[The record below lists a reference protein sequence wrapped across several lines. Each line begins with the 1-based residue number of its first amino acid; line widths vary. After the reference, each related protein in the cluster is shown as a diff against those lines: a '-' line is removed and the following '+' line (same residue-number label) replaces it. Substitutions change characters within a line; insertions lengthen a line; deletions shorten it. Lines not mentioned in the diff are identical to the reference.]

1 MYWTTKTTLAY
12 LSHLALNLSST
23 WSAYSILFLLVLLS
37 NALALGLVVH
47 YLHPWDRVLFI
58 WSRIPIFV
66 SGNFFVGIAARNEHV
81 INVLFRTI
89 LAIPTDW
96 PLGIRRACAK
106 VYHYGGV
113 HSGCNTAATVWYLLF
128 AVLVVMD
135 SERSREGAFWTASLI
150 LLIVTLTL
158 LVVLIIFATPRLR
171 NVWHD
176 GFEAV
181 HRQGGWII
189 LLLFWAQVFFAVKVV
204 SDRLGQTYGEILV
217 KAPTFWVHT
226 ATTAL
231 VLYPWLS
238 VRKVKVTNQSLSD
251 HVVRIRFSGIQAE
264 AGTAV
269 KVAKS
274 VLNEYHA
281 FAVIPDPNNDPGFSI
296 LVSNAGD
303 WTNDLI
309 KHPREYIWVRQ
320 LMAFGVV
327 SVVKLFSPV
336 VVVAT
341 GSGIGPCLAM
351 FIQLPHHDFRVVW
364 STRSP
369 LQTYGAE
376 VLSIVQEADPNCTI
390 INTDENGRPNL
401 VQLTLEKFEQTRAE
415 AIVIISR
422 AETTNQMVKAMEK
435 RNIPCFGP
443 IFDS

>member
-1 MYWTTKTTLAY
+1 MLT
-12 LSHLALNLSST
+12 
-23 WSAYSILFLLVLLS
+23 
-37 NALALGLVVH
+37 LGLVVH
-47 YLHPWDRVLFI
+47 YLHPWDRILFT
-58 WSRIPIFV
+58 WSRIPVFV

-81 INVLFRTI
+81 INFLFRTI
-89 LAIPTDW
+89 LAIPTSW
-96 PLGIRRACAK
+96 PLRIRRACAK

-113 HSGCNTAATVWYLLF
+113 HSGCNTAATMWYFLF

-135 SERSREGAFWTASLI
+135 SHRSREGAFWITSLI
-150 LLIVTLTL
+150 LLITTLTL
-158 LVVLIIFATPRLR
+158 LVVLIVFATPRLR

-189 LLLFWAQVFFAVKVV
+189 LLLFWAQIFFAAMVV
-204 SDRLGQTYGEILV
+204 SQRVGETYRTVLV
-217 KAPTFWVHT
+217 RTPTLWVHT
-226 ATTAL
+226 ATTML
-231 VLYPWLS
+231 VVYPWLF
-238 VRKVKVTNQSLSD
+238 VRKVKVTNQGLSN
-251 HVVRIRFSGIQAE
+251 HVIRVCFTGIRAK
-264 AGTAV
+264 AGTAI
-269 KVAKS
+269 KVAKTP
-274 VLNEYHA
+274 LNEYHA
-281 FAVIPDPNNDPGFSI
+281 FAVIPNSNNELGFSV

-309 KHPREYIWVRQ
+309 KYPRDYMWIRQ

-327 SVVKLFSPV
+327 SVIKLFSPV

-341 GSGIGPCLAM
+341 GSGIGPCLAV
-351 FIQLPHHDFRVVW
+351 FIDLPHHDFRVVW

-369 LQTYGAE
+369 LQTYGAD
-376 VLSIVQEADPNCTI
+376 VLNIVQNADPNCTI

-401 VQLTLEKFEQTRAE
+401 VQLALEKFEQTRAE

-422 AETTNQMVKAMEK
+422 AETTKQMMKAMES